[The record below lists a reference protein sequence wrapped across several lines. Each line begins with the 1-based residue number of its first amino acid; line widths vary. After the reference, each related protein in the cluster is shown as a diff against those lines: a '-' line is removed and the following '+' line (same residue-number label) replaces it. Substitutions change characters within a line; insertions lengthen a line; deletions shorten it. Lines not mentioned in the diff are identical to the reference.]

1 MAFDLSF
8 DDSTELDA
16 PDLSTYAQI
25 DDDPIGAQPDTIFGA
40 FDFIEDASIFDDEQS
55 FYYRQDDDVVVVT
68 PPTGSGGAAGKTYVI
83 SGGKDKGRADGP
95 RPPRHYIPVKREPF
109 QVKPESATGRPRAE
123 EPDLKQLRDRLLDL
137 GRALERNKQAVKDR
151 IRVEQARPLSP
162 DLLRIM
168 QLLINEYELELY
180 NQNAARLV
188 ILMSEL

>member
-1 MAFDLSF
+1 MVA
-8 DDSTELDA
+8 
-16 PDLSTYAQI
+16 
-25 DDDPIGAQPDTIFGA
+25 
-40 FDFIEDASIFDDEQS
+40 
-55 FYYRQDDDVVVVT
+55 

-83 SGGKDKGRADGP
+83 SGGREPEPRNHYVPTALGR
-95 RPPRHYIPVKREPF
+95 PVKREPF
-109 QVKPESATGRPRAE
+109 EVKPEAQK